1 MSQFKFSSEAF
12 MLGQISCEM
21 IALAQELNLNHGE
34 KLNGELKSLDKIV
47 QRINR
52 VKKLIHKK
60 DEPIRI

>member
-1 MSQFKFSSEAF
+1 

-47 QRINR
+47 QRIDR
-52 VKKLIHKK
+52 VKTLIHKK
-60 DEPIRI
+60 DERIRV

>member
-1 MSQFKFSSEAF
+1 

-34 KLNGELKSLDKIV
+34 KLNGELKNLDKI
-47 QRINR
+47 INRVDR

-60 DEPIRI
+60 DS